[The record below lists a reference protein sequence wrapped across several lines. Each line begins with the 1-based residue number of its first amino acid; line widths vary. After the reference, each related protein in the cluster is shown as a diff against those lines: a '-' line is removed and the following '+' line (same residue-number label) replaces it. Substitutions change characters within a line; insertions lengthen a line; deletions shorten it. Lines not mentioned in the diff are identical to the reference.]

1 MIVLNCC
8 IPNVIKQFWNVL
20 DHIDSLDW
28 IKNKN
33 AAINP
38 INYDDKCFQ
47 YAATVALN
55 HEIGKNPHTKSKI
68 KLFTNKYDL
77 KGTNYQSVKN
87 DLKKF
92 ENNNPTIAL
101 NV

>member
-1 MIVLNCC
+1 MMNR
-8 IPNVIKQFWNVL
+8 
-20 DHIDSLDW
+20 
-28 IKNKN
+28 
-33 AAINP
+33 
-38 INYDDKCFQ
+38 
-47 YAATVALN
+47 
-55 HEIGKNPHTKSKI
+55 
-68 KLFTNKYDL
+68 NKYDL